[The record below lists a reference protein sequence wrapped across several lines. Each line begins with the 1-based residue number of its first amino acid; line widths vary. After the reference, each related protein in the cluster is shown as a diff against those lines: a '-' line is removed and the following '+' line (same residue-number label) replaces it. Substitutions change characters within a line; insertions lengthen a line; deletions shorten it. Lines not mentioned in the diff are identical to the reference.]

1 MTVCIIG
8 GGIIGLCSAWYA
20 AEQGFDVT
28 VLERGPESGDSCS
41 LGNAGMIVPSHFVPL
56 AAPGMMAY
64 GLKQLA
70 NPESPFWIRPKPTK
84 ELIDWG
90 LKFMQ
95 SATQEHVERSAPLLR
110 DLNNLS
116 RAEYERLA
124 EAFGNEFGLVKRGLL
139 MLTKTQHALDEETAM
154 AAKAR
159 ALGIPAEA
167 LTPEET
173 AKLDPAITMDI
184 AGSVYFPN
192 DCHLA
197 PGKLVAG
204 LTKRLRERGVQI
216 IYSAAVTG
224 WITTKGRVSAA
235 LTRAGQFEADQ
246 FVLAG
251 GAWSPEAAQGLGLSL
266 PMQAGKGYSLT
277 LENPK
282 QLPELCSIF
291 VEARVAVTPMGGAL
305 RVGGTME
312 IAGNDLSVNPRRV
325 AGIVKSVPRYFPAFS
340 EDDFAGLTPWS
351 GLRPVSP
358 DGLPYLGRPAK
369 WSNVV
374 VATGHAMMGLSLG
387 PVSGKLV
394 GELLAGQTPS
404 VALELLS
411 PDRFSPAS
419 KG

>member
-1 MTVCIIG
+1 MKVCIVG

-20 AEQGFDVT
+20 AEKGFAVT

-56 AAPGMMAY
+56 AAPGMVTY

-70 NPESPFWIRPKPTK
+70 NPESPFWIRPRPTK
-84 ELIDWG
+84 DLVDWG
-90 LKFMQ
+90 MKFMQ
-95 SATQEHVERSAPLLR
+95 SATQAHVDQSAPLLR
-110 DLNNLS
+110 DLNNAS
-116 RAEYERLA
+116 RAEYETLA
-124 EAFGNEFGLVKRGLL
+124 DAFGNSFGLVKRGLL
-139 MLTKTQHALDEETAM
+139 MLTKTQHALDEESAM
-154 AAKAR
+154 GAKAR
-159 ALGIPAEA
+159 ALGIPAET

-173 AKLDPAITMDI
+173 AKLDPGVTMEI

-192 DCHLA
+192 DCHLS
-197 PGKLVAG
+197 PMKLAAG
-204 LTKRLRERGVQI
+204 LTERLRERGVRFV
-216 IYSAAVTG
+216 YDAEVTG
-224 WITTKGRVSAA
+224 WVATKGVVSAA
-235 LTRAGQFEADQ
+235 LTRAGRFEADQ
-246 FVLAG
+246 FVIAG
-251 GAWSPEAAQGLGLSL
+251 GAWSPEMARGLALHL

-277 LENPK
+277 LESPR

-312 IAGNDLSVNPRRV
+312 IAGNDLPVNPRRV
-325 AGIVKSVPRYFPAFS
+325 AGIVKSVPRYFPKFS
-340 EDDFAGLTPWS
+340 EDDFSGITPWS

-358 DGLPYLGRPAK
+358 DGLPYLGRPSK

-394 GELLAGQTPS
+394 AEVLANEPTS
-404 VALELLS
+404 LSLELLN
-411 PDRFSPAS
+411 PDRFTPPVR
-419 KG
+419 

>member
-1 MTVCIIG
+1 MTVCILG

-20 AEQGFDVT
+20 AERGFEVT
-28 VLERGPESGDSCS
+28 VLERGPDGGDSCS

-56 AAPGMMAY
+56 AAPGMMLY

-84 ELIDWG
+84 ELVDWG
-90 LKFMQ
+90 LKFMK
-95 SATQEHVERSAPLLR
+95 SATQAHVDRSAPLLR
-110 DLNNLS
+110 DLNNTS
-116 RAEYERLA
+116 RAEYETLA
-124 EAFGNEFGLVKRGLL
+124 ETFGNEFGLVKRGLL

-159 ALGIPAEA
+159 VLGIPAEV

-173 AKLDPAITMDI
+173 AKLDPKITMEI

-192 DCHLA
+192 DCHLS
-197 PGKLVAG
+197 PSKLMAG
-204 LTKRLRERGVQI
+204 LARRLKERGVRFV
-216 IYSAAVTG
+216 YGASVAG
-224 WITTKGRVSAA
+224 WVTTKGRVTAA
-235 LTRAGQFEADQ
+235 LTSAGQFEADQ

-251 GAWSPEAAQGLGLSL
+251 GAWSPEAARGLSLSL
-266 PMQAGKGYSLT
+266 PMQAGKGYSIT

-282 QLPELCSIF
+282 QLPEICSIF
-291 VEARVAVTPMGGAL
+291 VEARVAVTPMGGTL

-325 AGIVKSVPRYFPAFS
+325 AGIVKSVPRYYPAFS
-340 EDDFAGLTPWS
+340 ETDFAGLPTWS

-387 PVSGKLV
+387 PVTGKLV
-394 GELLAGQTPS
+394 GEVLAGVPPS
-404 VALELLS
+404 IPLTLLS
-411 PDRFSPAS
+411 PDRFA
-419 KG
+419 

>member
-1 MTVCIIG
+1 VTVCILG

-20 AEQGFDVT
+20 AERGFEVV
-28 VLERGPESGDSCS
+28 VLERGPDGGDSCS

-64 GLKQLA
+64 GIRQLA

-95 SATQEHVERSAPLLR
+95 AATQEHVDKSAPLLR

-116 RAEYERLA
+116 RAEYETLA
-124 EAFGNEFGLVKRGLL
+124 ESFGNSFGLVKRGLL
-139 MLTKTQHALDEETAM
+139 MLTKTQHALDEEIAM

-173 AKLDPAITMDI
+173 AKLDPNVTMDI

-192 DCHLA
+192 DCHLS

-204 LTKRLRERGVQI
+204 MKARLAERGVRFV
-216 IYSAAVTG
+216 YEAEVTG
-224 WITTKGRVSAA
+224 WITTKGRVTAA
-235 LTRAGQFEADQ
+235 ITRMGQFEADQ

-251 GAWSPEAAQGLGLSL
+251 GAWSPEAARGLSLSL
-266 PMQAGKGYSLT
+266 PMQAGKGYSIT

-282 QLPELCSIF
+282 QLPEICSIF

-325 AGIVKSVPRYFPAFS
+325 AGIVKSVPRYYPAFS
-340 EDDFAGLTPWS
+340 EDDFANLPTWS

-358 DGLPYLGRPAK
+358 DGLPYIGRPAK

-387 PVSGKLV
+387 PVTGKLV
-394 GELLAGQTPS
+394 GEVLAGEPPS
-404 VALELLS
+404 IALDRLS
-411 PDRFSPAS
+411 PDRFA
-419 KG
+419 